1 MTSFPRKLKAL
12 LINYQRYI
20 WKKKTTKTCFYLNS
34 DPLEGVSAVMRGL
47 QKIRNEAQSPL
58 QIVSP
63 ERQSNVSNYR

>member
-1 MTSFPRKLKAL
+1 MASFPRKLKAL
-12 LINYQRYI
+12 LINYQMYI
-20 WKKKTTKTCFYLNS
+20 WKKTTKTCFYLNS
-34 DPLEGVSAVMRGL
+34 DLLEGVSAVMRGL